1 VREIELK
8 VLCELMKNSKQSD
21 RKLAKIIRVTQSKIT
36 RARRKLEKEGY
47 IKEYTLIPDFT
58 KLGFE
63 LMALTFV
70 RYKKGL
76 ASDDLDKI
84 RKAARKMEQE
94 NPIPILMAVSGGGL
108 GYERVAIT
116 FHKDYSSFVNMI
128 RLLRMFPLGAIDK
141 TESFLVA
148 TAEAKQY
155 QPCTFSK
162 MANYLLMQEEEKKKE

>member
-1 VREIELK
+1 MREIELK
-8 VLCELMKNSKQSD
+8 VLCALLKNSKQSD
-21 RKLAKIIRVTQSKIT
+21 RKLAKIIRVPQSKIT
-36 RARRKLEKEGY
+36 RIRRKLEKAGY
-47 IKEYTLIPDFT
+47 IKEYTLIPDFA

-76 ASDDLDKI
+76 APDDLDRI

-108 GYERVAIT
+108 GYERVAVT
-116 FHKDYSSFVNMI
+116 FHKDYASFVNMI

-148 TAEAKQY
+148 TAGAKQY
-155 QPCTFSK
+155 QHCTFSK
-162 MANYLLMQEEEKKKE
+162 MANYLLMQEKEEKKQ